1 MSEHL
6 PLCFLRCTVS
16 SSRPDITVLV
26 DWWLGVKHQVIYCYL
41 RRVGGWG
48 GGGVALFNT
57 ELSPE
62 RYLQGPRSQEA
73 VEERNYMPIATMLPP
88 EWLLH

>member
-1 MSEHL
+1 MSQHL

-16 SSRPDITVLV
+16 SSRPDLTILV
-26 DWWLGVKHQVIYCYL
+26 DWWLGVKQQVTYCYL
-41 RRVGGWG
+41 RRVG

-73 VEERNYMPIATMLPP
+73 EEERDYRPIATMLPP